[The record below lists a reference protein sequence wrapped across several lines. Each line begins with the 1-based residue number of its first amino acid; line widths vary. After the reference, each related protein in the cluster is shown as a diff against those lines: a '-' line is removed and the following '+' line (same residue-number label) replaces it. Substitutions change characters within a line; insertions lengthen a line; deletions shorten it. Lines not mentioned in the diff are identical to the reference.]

1 MDDSGS
7 LRIACSTNRS
17 QNCCDT
23 GTDVLTKQNIYC
35 LRKSD
40 YTASCKCL
48 KDTNRS
54 RRGLDDSGKQCTSKD
69 TQYRIGELGH
79 QVDEGLG
86 ITQRHHRGAHHIHTD
101 KQNTQT
107 GNDFTVVM
115 NLFLLDKDDER
126 NTDKGEQRGKSTDV
140 QSDQLAGDGGTDVS
154 THDNPDS
161 LAQCHHTGV
170 YKADNHNG
178 RCGRRLNDHG
188 NDHAHQQ
195 SRNDIARHFFECFL
209 QFRACCALQ
218 TLSHCRHTVDEQRK
232 TADHLHD

>member
-1 MDDSGS
+1 MHNIAFFFRQVRQNLGCNLCKIGAERKKKNGSCNIKDGVHVCNLCCNVVRSQTLYKGSKWGQDANDGEDGGTDDVEEKMDDSGS

-54 RRGLDDSGKQCTSKD
+54 RRGLDDSGEQCTSKD
-69 TQYRIGELGH
+69 AQYRVGELGH

-126 NTDKGEQRGKSTDV
+126 N
-140 QSDQLAGDGGTDVS
+140 
-154 THDNPDS
+154 
-161 LAQCHHTGV
+161 
-170 YKADNHNG
+170 
-178 RCGRRLNDHG
+178 
-188 NDHAHQQ
+188 
-195 SRNDIARHFFECFL
+195 SR
-209 QFRACCALQ
+209 
-218 TLSHCRHTVDEQRK
+218 
-232 TADHLHD
+232 